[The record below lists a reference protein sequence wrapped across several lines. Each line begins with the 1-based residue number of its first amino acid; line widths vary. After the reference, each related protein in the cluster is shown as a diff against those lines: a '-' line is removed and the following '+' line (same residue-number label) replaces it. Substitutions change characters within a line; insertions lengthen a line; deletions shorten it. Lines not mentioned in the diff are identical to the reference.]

1 MASENVRWALRYAT
15 PTACSERGRG
25 ATIRPQMQPR
35 YLPILVPVLSLAVL
49 SGCGILKKKKKTDP
63 GSTSSSSGSIT
74 TAAGD
79 FDALNKADISRFG
92 DESKLAADLGFV
104 RQLVTVRT
112 APNEGGTTVG
122 VIDPDKPVNKY
133 AERLGYTL
141 VTFDRVGSSQK
152 WAGWIPN
159 ESFSSTA
166 ILPGTKPVAT
176 ATATATGTA
185 TGLITTGTAKPPTGG
200 QCTFTLASSGFS
212 GKSSC
217 TFDEKIRSNQATL
230 KFPCDGGSASASFS
244 NHTFNGT
251 ASKTSVAISRANTF
265 DFKGCQ
271 FRTIQTITGSPP
283 SLRWSYTETIL
294 PNQGTKCNGM
304 STCTASANIS
314 ANP

>member
-1 MASENVRWALRYAT
+1 
-15 PTACSERGRG
+15 
-25 ATIRPQMQPR
+25 MQPR

-79 FDALNKADISRFG
+79 FEALNKGDISRFG
-92 DESKLAADLGFV
+92 DELKLAADLGFV

-122 VIDPDKPVNKY
+122 VIDADKPVNKY

-152 WAGWIPN
+152 WAGWVPN
-159 ESFSSTA
+159 ESFSTTA
-166 ILPGTKPVAT
+166 LLPGAKPVAT
-176 ATATATGTA
+176 ATATGTT
-185 TGLITTGTAKPPTGG
+185 TGLVTTGTSKPATG
-200 QCTFTLASSGFS
+200 QCTLSLSSSGFS

-230 KFPCDGGSASASFS
+230 KFPCDGGNASASFA
-244 NHTFNGT
+244 NHTFSGT
-251 ASKTSVAISRANTF
+251 ASKTSVIISRTNTF
-265 DFKGCQ
+265 DFRGCQ
-271 FRTIQTITGSPP
+271 FRTVQTITGVPP
-283 SLRWSYTETIL
+283 SLKWSYAEQIL

-304 STCTASANIS
+304 STCTASANIA

>member
-1 MASENVRWALRYAT
+1 
-15 PTACSERGRG
+15 
-25 ATIRPQMQPR
+25 MQPR

-79 FDALNKADISRFG
+79 FEALNKGDISRFG
-92 DESKLAADLGFV
+92 DEAKLAADLGFV

-122 VIDPDKPVNKY
+122 VIDPDKPVNKF

-185 TGLITTGTAKPPTGG
+185 TAAPTQTGLITTGTSNLPATGDC
-200 QCTFTLASSGFS
+200 QLTLSSSGFA
-212 GKSSC
+212 KSTPTC
-217 TFDEKIRSNQATL
+217 TVDEKITRGSATL
-230 KFPCDGGSASASFS
+230 KFPCAGGAASAAFGTHSFV
-244 NHTFNGT
+244 GT
-251 ASKTSVAISRANTF
+251 ASRTNVSIARVNTF
-265 DFKGCQ
+265 DFQGCKVTTTQ
-271 FRTIQTITGSPP
+271 RISGTPP
-283 SLRWSYTETIL
+283 SLRWSYTETI
-294 PNQGTKCNGM
+294 PPGQAKCAKVT
-304 STCTASANIS
+304 TCTANASIS